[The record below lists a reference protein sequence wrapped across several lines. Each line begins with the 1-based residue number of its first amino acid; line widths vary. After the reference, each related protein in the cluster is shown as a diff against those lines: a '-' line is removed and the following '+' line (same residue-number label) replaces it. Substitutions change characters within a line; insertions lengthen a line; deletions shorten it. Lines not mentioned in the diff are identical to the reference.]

1 MMSCTNR
8 YSVGSCCFSASSE
21 KFPSNTPLHRENI
34 SICRYWC
41 LSLIHIWHVADALG
55 KCRGDPQFPA
65 QHDVSEKFLHRLNA
79 GNVSHKHKEAHER
92 PQQAVVHLCKQFP
105 VAQQTHRYGG
115 DQTNPVRQHA
125 KYRQQAKH
133 EQQQIPCRRLSRN
146 LFRGS
151 VGFAGT
157 GCFGQKSRQFPQ
169 QGVTHGSGW
178 QHGTE
183 EVCGMQLIRRIE
195 V

>member
-1 MMSCTNR
+1 MRCLTVKLIGDQTRQRCDRRSKAAQIHAQQQCL
-8 YSVGSCCFSASSE
+8 G
-21 KFPSNTPLHRENI
+21 I
-34 SICRYWC
+34 SRKTGQHDRRRH
-41 LSLIHIWHVADALG
+41 LADALG

-65 QHDVSEKFLHRLNA
+65 QHDVSEKFPHRLNA

-178 QHGTE
+178 QHGAE
-183 EVCGMQLIRRIE
+183 KVRRVQLIRRIE